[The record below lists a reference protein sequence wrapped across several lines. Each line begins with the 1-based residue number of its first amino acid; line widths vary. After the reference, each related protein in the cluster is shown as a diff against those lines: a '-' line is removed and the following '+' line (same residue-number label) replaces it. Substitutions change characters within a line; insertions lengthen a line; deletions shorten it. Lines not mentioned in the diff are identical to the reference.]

1 VRARLAEFASAPR
14 QPAPMGADF
23 ARFVA
28 AFRDHWVAMA
38 RAEGIVAA

>member
-1 VRARLAEFASAPR
+1 V
-14 QPAPMGADF
+14 DF

-38 RAEGIVAA
+38 KAEGIVAS